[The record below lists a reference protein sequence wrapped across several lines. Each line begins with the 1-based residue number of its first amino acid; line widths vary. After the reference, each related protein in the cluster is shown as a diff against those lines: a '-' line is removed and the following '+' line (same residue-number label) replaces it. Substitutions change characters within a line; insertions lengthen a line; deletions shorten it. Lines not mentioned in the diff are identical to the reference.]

1 MLAKKGFEN
10 CLNVKNY
17 SRTGIIC
24 RNSCCLTLIFPYGKV
39 IFGGMKV
46 QQVNDISISVK
57 KRRNQLKLT
66 QAESAAFCGV
76 GVRFFSELENGK
88 ETLQLD
94 KVLHVLQMLGLNLHV
109 VERENDR

>member
-1 MLAKKGFEN
+1 MVEFSLRCKSYD
-10 CLNVKNY
+10 Y

-24 RNSCCLTLIFPYGKV
+24 RNSCCLMLIFPVRECY
-39 IFGGMKV
+39 IWGMQV

-66 QAESAAFCGV
+66 QADCAAFCGV